1 VRTILLS
8 LVWLGGLASS
18 VRAAD
23 QHLDTLQVGKLVY
36 SNVTVLS
43 TSPTALFIQHTK
55 GVGSVKLKDLSP
67 ELQQKFG
74 YDAQKAAAVEALQK
88 KGQVDYVKT
97 LTNASPTRT
106 APESVSKL
114 YAKPFMN
121 QPGPEVVIEKWLSD
135 PAETADKFFLLEF
148 WATWCGPCR
157 ASIPHLNELRRRY
170 GDRLVIVGLSDEA
183 EADVRKLTD
192 PRIEYS
198 SAIDTQRRTMR
209 EVEVSGIPHVLLM
222 DPKGIVR
229 FQGLPGDLTEEKL
242 EKILDQFAR

>member
-23 QHLDTLQVGKLVY
+23 QHFDTLQVGKLVY
-36 SNVTVLS
+36 SNVTVIS
-43 TSPTALFIQHTK
+43 TSPTALFIQHAK

-67 ELQQKFG
+67 ELQEKFG

-88 KGQVDYVKT
+88 KGQVDYVRT
-97 LTNASPTRT
+97 LTNATQTRA

-114 YAKPFMN
+114 YAKPLMN

-148 WATWCGPCR
+148 WATWSEPCLK
-157 ASIPHLNELRRRY
+157 AIPHLNELHGRY
-170 GDRLVIVGLSDEA
+170 GDKLVILALSDEP
-183 EADVRKLTD
+183 ESEVRKQTE
-192 PRIEYS
+192 PKIAYS
-198 SAIDTQRRTMR
+198 SAVDTQRRTAQAAD
-209 EVEVSGIPHVLLM
+209 VVGIPHVLLM

-229 FQGLPGDLTEEKL
+229 FQGMPGDLTEEKL